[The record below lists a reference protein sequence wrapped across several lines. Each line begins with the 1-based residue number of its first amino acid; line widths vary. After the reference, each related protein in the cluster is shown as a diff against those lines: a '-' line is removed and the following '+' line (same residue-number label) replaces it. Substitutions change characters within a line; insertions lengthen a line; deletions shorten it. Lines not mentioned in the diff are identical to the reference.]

1 MKRHVLRSTL
11 DKIRTAVHTDN
22 IDVLKKESWFLP
34 TNIFQ
39 SEKKYLLQSAIINCS
54 KQCTDFLFDKDI
66 KISIDVILLDC
77 KWNKIQEVYLFCQQ
91 FSNEKGIKF
100 NFNKERVIRRLLAPD
115 KVENNPLRVEY
126 LHTLIKNS
134 FVGSKEA
141 KEIINELYVSEVKKG
156 NIKQLLREI
165 TLKELGI

>member
-1 MKRHVLRSTL
+1 MKRHILRSTL
-11 DKIRTAVHTDN
+11 DKIRTAVYKDN
-22 IDVLKKESWFLP
+22 IDVLKKESLFLP
-34 TNIFQ
+34 SDIFQ
-39 SEKKYLLQSAIINCS
+39 SEKKYLLQFAIINCS

-66 KISIDVILLDC
+66 KIHFDLILLDC

-100 NFNKERVIRRLLAPD
+100 YFDKERVIRRLLNPD

-126 LHTLIKNS
+126 LHTLIKNN
-134 FVGSKEA
+134 FVSSKET
-141 KEIINELYVSEVKKG
+141 KEIINEFYVSEVKKA

-165 TLKELGI
+165 ALKELGI